1 MQQAASQNKY
11 SDTSCMEDLEG
22 EAEAEGGEIGA
33 EVALIRSKSGD
44 RNSEKEKERDD
55 ANKEGPKSDANCV

>member
-44 RNSEKEKERDD
+44 RNSEKEREE